1 MAAPPKENAF
11 PAYAPRVASEFRA
24 SLLQI
29 PLFGDENML
38 VQCFNI
44 NPTVA
49 ADVFLV
55 GRLWS
60 DERREIVYYRESLA
74 AAANGGSTAKFNI
87 LERGALL
94 TFRVSCD
101 TAGIQPGDVWVRVV
115 LQKGFTGGL
124 SFTGTIA
131 QGYVSNIQDV
141 AWPHGRLGELHD
153 GKGAIR
159 TVAWTQQ
166 TSILLRATVPA
177 SRRWR
182 VLSSFATVSTDATAT
197 VRSVQLFVTS
207 GGAIIFGSESA
218 NLQGASTSVFYT
230 LAPGMAPTP
239 AALQVI
245 NLIPFFGDLELRAG
259 DNLEWTINGG
269 IGADSI
275 TSGGVQVREWFA
287 P

>member
-38 VQCFNI
+38 IQAVNLH
-44 NPTVA
+44 PTVPA
-49 ADVFLV
+49 EVIMT

-60 DERREIVYYRESLA
+60 DGERQEKYWQERFTC
-74 AAANGGSTAKFNI
+74 AANGGAGLKFVV
-87 LERGALL
+87 LERGAILS
-94 TFRVSCD
+94 FRISTD
-101 TAGIQPGDVWVRVV
+101 TAGITTGDVWVRVV

-124 SFTGTIA
+124 IFQGTIV
-131 QGYVSNIQDV
+131 QGYIGNFEDLS
-141 AWPHGRLGELHD
+141 WPGRPLGSLTD
-153 GKGAIR
+153 GPGAIR

-207 GGAIIFGSESA
+207 GGAIIFGSEAA

-275 TSGGVQVREWFA
+275 TSGGVQVREWFT